1 MLSFLRN
8 LGSAIACATLFAF
21 VGVSNGQAQ
30 DTIKVGVIQP
40 TAGVCAQWGIPVIE
54 GAKMWANE
62 HNQQGGILV
71 GDGNR
76 YLLEV
81 LAYDNVCYVPG
92 EEIKA
97 ARRAVADGVAV
108 ILQTFTP
115 ASREAIAE
123 IVNEAKI
130 LTTSYGA
137 GWLSEDYPYL
147 IGGISGAPASMMQL
161 TAHVAKTRP
170 ELTRYAFLVVDL
182 SFGLAGRAYALAGVA
197 PHSDTVEVVFDQL
210 YNPDATADML
220 GLLTPVF
227 QSNPDVVV
235 ELGFSPAQKAV
246 LLEISEQ
253 FGFEGVLISEGWS
266 NSYLEER
273 VSLDAFQGRLY
284 QGYSIDGEEPSYSPR
299 AHEAYKRWVEENG
312 PENWS
317 VYTSIAYSVFVG
329 LEESYSKATGPSGEE
344 LLAALTSTDTIEHPL
359 FGPSRWGGGD
369 IFGADHHLLTPMP
382 IYLLGDNNSYVVD
395 AVADLAQWWEE
406 NGEKALPV
414 LDSGGQVYK

>member
-1 MLSFLRN
+1 
-8 LGSAIACATLFAF
+8 
-21 VGVSNGQAQ
+21 
-30 DTIKVGVIQP
+30 
-40 TAGVCAQWGIPVIE
+40 
-54 GAKMWANE
+54 MWANE

-137 GWLSEDYPYL
+137 GFLSEDYPYL
-147 IGGISGAPASMMQL
+147 IGGISGSPGAMMQL
-161 TAHVAKTRP
+161 TAHVAETRP
-170 ELTRYAFLVVDL
+170 ELTRYALLNADL
-182 SFGLAGRAYALAGVA
+182 SFGLAARAYALAGIA
-197 PHSDTVEVVFDQL
+197 PHSDTVEVVYDELF
-210 YNPDATADML
+210 NSDATADML

-253 FGFEGVLISEGWS
+253 FGFEGVLISTGWT

-284 QGYSIDGEEPSYSPR
+284 HAYGVDGAEPSYSPR

-312 PENWS
+312 PDDWS
-317 VYTSIAYSVFVG
+317 VYTSLSYSVFVG
-329 LEESYSKATGPSGEE
+329 LEPGYSQSDWTFRRG
-344 LLAALTSTDTIEHPL
+344 
-359 FGPSRWGGGD
+359 
-369 IFGADHHLLTPMP
+369 
-382 IYLLGDNNSYVVD
+382 
-395 AVADLAQWWEE
+395 VACCAHF
-406 NGEKALPV
+406 
-414 LDSGGQVYK
+414 Y